1 MLPLLIKF
9 KFKFKSSFR
18 STFDRARLTVYCF
31 YLATRD
37 QRPVEG
43 SSLEQNT
50 TPRSTLVAHVHEMR
64 EDRGRPS
71 ERRFK
76 EAQSAILRFGVNLDL
91 T

>member
-31 YLATRD
+31 YLATSDLSRA
-37 QRPVEG
+37 RR
-43 SSLEQNT
+43 SSKTRL
-50 TPRSTLVAHVHEMR
+50 RSLLVAHVHEMR

>member
-31 YLATRD
+31 YLAT
-37 QRPVEG
+37 VEG